1 MIDHGQIIR
10 NWIGSG
16 SINIFGPPFS
26 GKDTVG
32 NRLASELQGV
42 LLSSGEILRNAQAQD
57 EALKQE
63 MNSGALAN
71 TDKFRSIVL
80 PYFAKEELSGKPL
93 IMSSI
98 GRWEGEEYDVIEAA
112 KNAGHPIKVA
122 LQLEI
127 SEEEMEKRRQ
137 AALESGDRGDRG
149 DDNSVEVLQ
158 KRIDEFNEKT
168 LPVLATYEKLG
179 LLVKVRTEDD
189 RDTVFRKVLEAI
201 SDFSIEHD
209 N

>member
-1 MIDHGQIIR
+1 MIDHGQVIR
-10 NWIGSG
+10 NWLGTG
-16 SINIFGPPFS
+16 SINIFGAPFS

-32 NRLASELQGV
+32 NRLAAELQGV
-42 LLSSGEILRNAQAQD
+42 LLSSGEILRDAQAQD
-57 EALKQE
+57 EALKNE

-80 PYFAKEELSGKPL
+80 PYFAKEELKDSPL

-112 KNAGHPIKVA
+112 KNAGHPIMVA

-127 SEEEMEKRRQ
+127 SPEEMERRRQ
-137 AALESGDRGDRG
+137 LALESGDRGNRG
-149 DDNSVEVLQ
+149 DDNSVEILQ
-158 KRIDEFNEKT
+158 KRISEYQEKT
-168 LPVLATYEKLG
+168 LPVLATYEKMG
-179 LLVKVRTEDD
+179 LLVKVNTEED

-201 SDFSIEHD
+201 ADFAAK

>member
-1 MIDHGQIIR
+1 MIDHGQVIR
-10 NWIGSG
+10 NWLGTG
-16 SINIFGPPFS
+16 SINIFGAPFS

-32 NRLASELQGV
+32 NRLAAELQGV

-57 EALKQE
+57 EALKNE
-63 MNSGALAN
+63 MNSGALAD

-80 PYFAKEELSGKPL
+80 PYFAKEELKDSPL

-98 GRWEGEEYDVIEAA
+98 GRWAGEEYDVIEAA
-112 KNAGHPIKVA
+112 KNAGHPIMVA

-127 SEEEMEKRRQ
+127 SPEEMERRRQ
-137 AALESGDRGDRG
+137 LALESGDRGNRG
-149 DDNSVEVLQ
+149 DDNSVEILQ
-158 KRIDEFNEKT
+158 KRISEYQEKT
-168 LPVLATYEKLG
+168 LPVLATYEKMG
-179 LLVKVRTEDD
+179 LLVKVNTEED

-201 SDFSIEHD
+201 ADFATK

>member
-10 NWIGSG
+10 NWLGTG
-16 SINIFGPPFS
+16 SINIFGAPFS

-32 NRLASELQGV
+32 NRLAAELQGV

-57 EALKQE
+57 EALKNE

-80 PYFAKEELSGKPL
+80 PYFAKEELKDSPL

-112 KNAGHPIKVA
+112 KNAGHPIMVA

-127 SEEEMEKRRQ
+127 SPEEMERRRQ
-137 AALESGDRGDRG
+137 LALESGDRGNRG
-149 DDNSVEVLQ
+149 DDNSVEILQ
-158 KRIDEFNEKT
+158 KRISEYQEKT
-168 LPVLATYEKLG
+168 LPVLATYEKMG
-179 LLVKVRTEDD
+179 LLVKVNTEED

-201 SDFSIEHD
+201 ADFATK

>member
-1 MIDHGQIIR
+1 MIDHGQVIR
-10 NWIGSG
+10 NWLGTG
-16 SINIFGPPFS
+16 SINIFGAPFS

-32 NRLASELQGV
+32 NRLAAELQGV

-57 EALKQE
+57 EALKNE

-80 PYFAKEELSGKPL
+80 PYFAKEELKGSPL

-112 KNAGHPIKVA
+112 KNAGHPIMVA

-127 SEEEMEKRRQ
+127 SSEEMERRRQ
-137 AALESGDRGDRG
+137 LALESGDRGNRG
-149 DDNSVEVLQ
+149 DDNSVEILQ
-158 KRIDEFNEKT
+158 KRIAEYQEKT
-168 LPVLATYEKLG
+168 LPVLATYEKMG
-179 LLVKVRTEDD
+179 LLLKVNTEED
-189 RDTVFRKVLEAI
+189 RDTVFHKVLEAI
-201 SDFSIEHD
+201 ADFATKNS
-209 N
+209 

>member
-1 MIDHGQIIR
+1 MIDHGRIIR
-10 NWIGSG
+10 NWIGTG
-16 SINIFGPPFS
+16 SINIFGKPFS

-32 NRLASELQGV
+32 NGLAAELQGV
-42 LLSSGEILRNAQAQD
+42 LLSSGEILRQAQSND
-57 EALKQE
+57 ENLKNE

-80 PYFAKEELSGKPL
+80 PYFAKEELKDKPL

-98 GRWEGEEYDVIEAA
+98 GRWEGEEIDVIKAAEA
-112 KNAGHPIKVA
+112 AGHPIKVA
-122 LQLEI
+122 LELVI

-137 AALESGDRGDRG
+137 AALESGDRGSRG
-149 DDNSVEVLQ
+149 DDNSEEVLQ

-168 LPVLATYEKLG
+168 LPVLATYEKMG
-179 LLVKVRTEDD
+179 LLVRVQTDSD
-189 RDTVFRKVLEAI
+189 RDTVFRRVLEAI
-201 SDFSIEHD
+201 SNFSID